1 MQLQLFVM
9 LGTLAVAN
17 AGVPLLGGESTQH
30 RAQDDY
36 GNYQFSYDIVDPLGA
51 TNGRWE
57 VGDAYGNKRGGYTIT
72 DIDGRQ
78 RRVEYVADAYGFR
91 VIVNTNEPGTAA
103 SAPASAVFNSPYVNV
118 IRGLALAKPVVA
130 AAASAAVP
138 VAHVHPTYVK
148 RVRKVFKVPVLQ
160 APAVAAAPVVLAAPP
175 LTGQYAE
182 YAGYAPSFHGQFGRR
197 IGAARNFYNYYKKR

>member
-1 MQLQLFVM
+1 MNAKLFVM

-72 DIDGRQ
+72 DIDGRH

-103 SAPASAVFNSPYVNV
+103 SAPAGAVFNSPYVNV

-130 AAASAAVP
+130 AAATAAVP
-138 VAHVHPTYVK
+138 VTHAYAPYAQ
-148 RVRKVFKVPVLQ
+148 RVPKVVLQ
-160 APAVAAAPVVLAAPP
+160 APAVLAAPP
-175 LTGQYAE
+175 LAGHYG
-182 YAGYAPSFHGQFGRR
+182 GYAPSFHGQFGRR

>member
-1 MQLQLFVM
+1 MNPKLFVM

-17 AGVPLLGGESTQH
+17 AGIQLHGGESTQH

-57 VGDAYGNKRGGYTIT
+57 VGDAWGNKRGGYTIT

-78 RRVEYVADAYGFR
+78 RRVEYVADAHGFR

-103 SAPASAVFNSPYVNV
+103 SAPASAVYNSPYVNV

-130 AAASAAVP
+130 AASVPVP
-138 VAHVHPTYVK
+138 VAHVHAPYVR
-148 RVRKVFKVPVLQ
+148 RVRKVVKVPVLQ
-160 APAVAAAPVVLAAPP
+160 ARAATAPVLLAAPP
-175 LTGQYAE
+175 IADGHYG
-182 YAGYAPSFHGQFGRR
+182 GYAPSFHGQFGQR
-197 IGAARNFYNYYKKR
+197 IGAARNFYNYY

>member
-1 MQLQLFVM
+1 MDAKVFVM
-9 LGTLAVAN
+9 LGTLAVAS
-17 AGVPLLGGESTQH
+17 AGVPLLGGQSTQH

-103 SAPASAVFNSPYVNV
+103 STPASAVFNSPYVNV

-130 AAASAAVP
+130 AAATAAVP
-138 VAHVHPTYVK
+138 VAHVPYV
-148 RVRKVFKVPVLQ
+148 RRLQ
-160 APAVAAAPVVLAAPP
+160 APAAPVVVAAPP
-175 LTGQYAE
+175 LSGQYAE